1 VGYDLVAIG
10 SSWGGLN
17 ALQRVLSRLPT
28 GFAAAVV
35 VAQHRSARADD
46 SLLMT
51 LLGGSTTLTV
61 RDADDKDQL
70 RPGLV
75 LIAPPDY
82 HMLIEPGTVAL
93 SCEEPVAF
101 SRPSIDVLFESAA
114 DAYEERV
121 VGVVLTG
128 SNADGAAGLA
138 AIRRRGGA
146 TIVQD
151 PEQAERPEMPRAA
164 VAAVPDA
171 QVLPLEAIADKL
183 TAIVGTT
190 PAEAAS

>member
-1 VGYDLVAIG
+1 MAYDLVAIG

-28 GFAAAVV
+28 GFAASVV
-35 VAQHRSARADD
+35 IAQHRSARADD
-46 SLLMT
+46 ALLKT
-51 LLGGSTTLTV
+51 LLGGSTPLVV
-61 RDADDKDQL
+61 RDADDKDALQ
-70 RPGLV
+70 PGLV

-93 SCEEPVAF
+93 SCDAPVAF
-101 SRPSIDVLFESAA
+101 SRPSIDVLLESAA
-114 DAYEERV
+114 DAYAERMV
-121 VGVVLTG
+121 AVILTG
-128 SNADGAAGLA
+128 SNADGSVGLA
-138 AIRRRGGA
+138 EVRRRGGVA
-146 TIVQD
+146 IIQD

>member
-1 VGYDLVAIG
+1 MPYELVAIG

-17 ALQRVLSRLPT
+17 ALQQVLGRLPASF
-28 GFAAAVV
+28 GAAVV

-46 SLLMT
+46 SLLKT
-51 LLGGSTTLTV
+51 LLGDATSLTV
-61 RDADDKDQL
+61 RDADDKDEL

-75 LIAPPDY
+75 LLAPPDY
-82 HMLIEPGTVAL
+82 HLLVERGTVAL

-128 SNADGAAGLA
+128 SNADGSAGLA
-138 AIRRRGGA
+138 QIRRRGGA
-146 TIVQD
+146 AIIQD
-151 PEQAERPEMPRAA
+151 PEHAERAEMPRAA

-171 QVLPLEAIADKL
+171 QVLQLEAIADKL
-183 TAIVGTT
+183 TAMVGTRV
-190 PAEAAS
+190 AR

>member
-1 VGYDLVAIG
+1 MRYELVAIG

-17 ALQRVLSRLPT
+17 ALQRVLSRLPET
-28 GFAAAVV
+28 FGAAVV

-46 SLLMT
+46 SLLRT
-51 LLGGSTTLTV
+51 LLGGQTPLEV
-61 RDADDKDQL
+61 RDADDKEPL
-70 RPGLV
+70 RPGVV

-82 HMLIEPGTVAL
+82 HMLVEPGAVAL

-101 SRPSIDVLFESAA
+101 SRPSIDVLFETAA
-114 DAYEERV
+114 DAYEDRV

-128 SNADGAAGLA
+128 SNKDGAAGLA
-138 AIRRRGGA
+138 AIRRRGGVA
-146 TIVQD
+146 IIQD
-151 PEQAERPEMPRAA
+151 PEQAERSEMPRAA

-171 QVLPLEAIADKL
+171 QVLPLESIADKL

-190 PAEAAS
+190 QEEAAS